1 MIDRIGGHNVYH
13 FPQPKQESE
22 AVQLSEKRSEESR
35 QLAIR
40 ATQADHVK
48 KVESALN
55 AWMNFEAST
64 EAKSGASSAHV
75 QNAYGAV

>member
-1 MIDRIGGHNVYH
+1 MIDRIGSHNVYQ
-13 FPQPKQESE
+13 FPQPKQNTE
-22 AVQLSEKRSEESR
+22 VIQLSEKRSEESR
-35 QLAIR
+35 QLAIK

-64 EAKSGASSAHV
+64 DAKSRASSAQI

>member
-1 MIDRIGGHNVYH
+1 MIDRIGGQNVYQ
-13 FPQPKQESE
+13 FPQPKENTE
-22 AVQLSEKRSEESR
+22 VIQLSEKRSEESR

-55 AWMNFEAST
+55 AWMNFDAST
-64 EAKSGASSAHV
+64 EARSSASSAQV